1 MILYYNNTLF
11 LHKVSTMNLMIKVLI
26 FSLFLSFISCKLYEA
41 VDKSLIK
48 DNKRSGRKARSIS
61 YKEVN
66 NQEQNNEKN
75 LKEAKESKKN
85 NNLGIQKDGIVNT
98 NPSVASDAS
107 EKHTNRQPQQVNN
120 NSRETSEA
128 RNIIQEIYTSLEEV
142 NKITTD
148 LETIKSRLNNIK
160 SKVYNASSFLN
171 NARKSNKANPTLL
184 PKLDQAIRKVSSSH
198 AYANSNYSD
207 AVGALKSSKH
217 DFEYAN
223 RKAEDALQ
231 EALNNSN
238 TQGYQ
243 YARYH
248 YYMND
253 AKEAMGR
260 AKVSLK
266 TAKQKQEK
274 LKDKM
279 DQANKE
285 FEELNKAHEA
295 ALSSRES

>member
-1 MILYYNNTLF
+1 MQIEKQKMLY
-11 LHKVSTMNLMIKVLI
+11 K
-26 FSLFLSFISCKLYEA
+26 
-41 VDKSLIK
+41 
-48 DNKRSGRKARSIS
+48 KR
-61 YKEVN
+61 
-66 NQEQNNEKN
+66 
-75 LKEAKESKKN
+75 
-85 NNLGIQKDGIVNT
+85 
-98 NPSVASDAS
+98 
-107 EKHTNRQPQQVNN
+107 
-120 NSRETSEA
+120 
-128 RNIIQEIYTSLEEV
+128 
-142 NKITTD
+142 
-148 LETIKSRLNNIK
+148 
-160 SKVYNASSFLN
+160 
-171 NARKSNKANPTLL
+171 
-184 PKLDQAIRKVSSSH
+184 
-198 AYANSNYSD
+198 
-207 AVGALKSSKH
+207 
-217 DFEYAN
+217 
-223 RKAEDALQ
+223 
-231 EALNNSN
+231 LNNSN